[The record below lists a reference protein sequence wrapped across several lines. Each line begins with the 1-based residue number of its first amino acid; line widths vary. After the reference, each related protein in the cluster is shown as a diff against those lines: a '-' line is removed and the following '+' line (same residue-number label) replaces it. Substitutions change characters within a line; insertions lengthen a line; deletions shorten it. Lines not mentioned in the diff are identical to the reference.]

1 MPDRRKNSVLLL
13 MLMMTASMTF
23 PASAKVTQT
32 EVTATNES
40 KTSDEPA
47 VQETFEADED
57 ETDSF
62 YEAEPITDSAFFSN
76 EGNMQTQDRLDET
89 NREFLTVTTRN
100 GNIFYLVIDENADGK
115 NVHFLN
121 QVDEADLLQR
131 VMLLNR
137 IFLWQRHHLLKS
149 RKKKA
154 FSQS

>member
-121 QVDEADLLQR
+121 R
-131 VMLLNR
+131 
-137 IFLWQRHHLLKS
+137 RHMKN
-149 RKKKA
+149 
-154 FSQS
+154 